1 MSDRSRPE
9 EKLKKFHILILVI
22 SKTSL
27 NLFIVNF
34 LCQLT
39 GHIHTSL
46 MRKVFSILPL
56 PFASYS
62 VSQVC

>member
-1 MSDRSRPE
+1 MSDSSRPE
-9 EKLKKFHILILVI
+9 EKLKILHILILVI
-22 SKTSL
+22 SKPSL
-27 NLFIVNF
+27 NPFIVNF
-34 LCQLT
+34 LRQFT

-46 MRKVFSILPL
+46 MRRVLSILPL